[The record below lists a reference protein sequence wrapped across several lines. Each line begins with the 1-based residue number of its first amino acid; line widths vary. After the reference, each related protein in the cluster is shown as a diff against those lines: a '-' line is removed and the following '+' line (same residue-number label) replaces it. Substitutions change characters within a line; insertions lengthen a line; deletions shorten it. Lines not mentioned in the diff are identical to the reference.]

1 VSTEGAAAGG
11 AAPSGSAAADLAA
24 GVPGTGSSAAGG
36 ASAGRLTAVVTHTWW
51 MTGRRLKVLV
61 KQPAFV
67 VILLVQPAMWLFLF
81 GNLFRRVVELP
92 GFGAG
97 DYLGYIVPGVVVM
110 TAVSSNMWAGMGV
123 LEEIERGTMNRLLTT
138 PVSRSAIMN
147 ALVAEQAISTA
158 VQVMAIILLGLAA
171 GADHPGGVA
180 GSVVLLVAALLL
192 GTVFSAL
199 SNTIGMLARQ
209 RETII
214 GINTLLLLPLTF
226 LSSAFMAESLM
237 PSWMRTIADAN
248 PVNWALDAA
257 RAAMTTDPDWGV
269 VAVRCGW
276 LLVAAV
282 VMVLLSTGTF
292 RAYQKSV

>member
-1 VSTEGAAAGG
+1 MST
-11 AAPSGSAAADLAA
+11 L
-24 GVPGTGSSAAGG
+24 V
-36 ASAGRLTAVVTHTWW
+36 LHTWW

-67 VILLVQPAMWLFLF
+67 VILLVQPAIWLFLF

-92 GFGAG
+92 GFGAAN
-97 DYLGYIVPGVVVM
+97 YLDYIVPGVVVM

-123 LEEIERGTMNRLLTT
+123 LEEIERGTLNRLLTT

-147 ALVAEQAISTA
+147 AAVVEQAISTA
-158 VQVMAIILLGLAA
+158 VQVLAIMLLGLLA
-171 GADHPGGVA
+171 GADYPGGPA
-180 GSVVLLVAALLL
+180 GLTVLLASALLL

-199 SNTIGMLARQ
+199 SNTIGMLVRQ

-226 LSSAFMAESLM
+226 LSSAFMSEALM
-237 PSWMRTIADAN
+237 PSWMRTIAAAN
-248 PVNWALDAA
+248 PVNWALEAS
-257 RAAMTTDPDWGV
+257 RAAMSADPDWAV
-269 VAVRCGW
+269 VASRCGW
-276 LLVAAV
+276 LALLAAA
-282 VMVLLSTGTF
+282 MVFLSTRTF